1 MRKTPL
7 FPKPLAKSAIVVYN
21 QVRNRRILA
30 CPTVAQSETYKA
42 LSLLTDYRLSPIGV
56 EDSLSVYLR
65 LCLLSMYVKAANT
78 TNKSV
83 STSKV
88 SIPTSFPS
96 PERTTARLSL
106 LALIWLKILYHFVS
120 NNTSTTY
127 DISSVY
133 FLCRFQY
140 HPGKFLIAHVLELS

>member
-1 MRKTPL
+1 MPKNSCIMQIWAESGKSALPICNYSQILYQFLTFTQNLKRSQVPKHPY
-7 FPKPLAKSAIVVYN
+7 FPKPLAKSARLVYN
-21 QVRNRRILA
+21 QLRNRRILV

-65 LCLLSMYVKAANT
+65 LRLLSMYVKAANT
-78 TNKSV
+78 TSKSV

-88 SIPTSFPS
+88 FIPTSFLF

-106 LALIWLKILYHFVS
+106 LL
-120 NNTSTTY
+120 
-127 DISSVY
+127 
-133 FLCRFQY
+133 
-140 HPGKFLIAHVLELS
+140 

>member
-1 MRKTPL
+1 MRKKIEVRKTPL

-106 LALIWLKILYHFVS
+106 LALI
-120 NNTSTTY
+120 
-127 DISSVY
+127 
-133 FLCRFQY
+133 
-140 HPGKFLIAHVLELS
+140 